1 MRVIGVLMCFVQ
13 EIDELVNDWTPEA
26 LVSEPSGFEEA
37 ELEKRP
43 VVVG

>member
-1 MRVIGVLMCFVQ
+1 MYGQ
-13 EIDELVNDWTPEA
+13 EIDELVGDWTPEPLIA
-26 LVSEPSGFEEA
+26 GQTSFEET

>member
-1 MRVIGVLMCFVQ
+1 MYGQ
-13 EIDELVNDWTPEA
+13 EIDELVGDWTPEP
-26 LVSEPSGFEEA
+26 LITGQTSFEEM